1 MWNDED
7 FVCAKFKEFEAC
19 RAQLSSVSAVCCCY
33 FSRRF
38 INKNCEEKKKVHSY
52 IFIQS
57 PHLSHLVFLLSLPF
71 LLSCA
76 RVFFSRTHSI
86 LYILLCVWIWSR
98 SEGPAAEKKNHFPL
112 SQAVTRNFQAF
123 FDSFFDNIFFLRWW
137 KFISLLLSVH
147 LFYCLII
154 IFIGGW
160 ISKNTIISELNIDGM
175 G

>member
-7 FVCAKFKEFEAC
+7 SVCAKFKEFEAC
-19 RAQLSSVSAVCCCY
+19 RVQLSSVSAVCCCY

-76 RVFFSRTHSI
+76 RVFFPAHTIYYTVCMDSGQ
-86 LYILLCVWIWSR
+86 
-98 SEGPAAEKKNHFPL
+98 EEKGPAAEEKNHFPL
-112 SQAVTRNFQAF
+112 SQAVTRNFQTF
-123 FDSFFDNIFFLRWW
+123 FDSFLISFFYDDESISHCYWVCFYSIVWW
-137 KFISLLLSVH
+137 SYSSR
-147 LFYCLII
+147 
-154 IFIGGW
+154 GW
-160 ISKNTIISELNIDGM
+160 ISKNTIISELNTDGM

>member
-76 RVFFSRTHSI
+76 RVFFPHTQHTIHSAVCMDLKQERRPSR
-86 LYILLCVWIWSR
+86 W
-98 SEGPAAEKKNHFPL
+98 EEKPL
-112 SQAVTRNFQAF
+112 STLTSCHKKFSGIF
-123 FDSFFDNIFFLRWW
+123 FDSFFDYIFFLRWW